1 MNTTSVAFVNSRI
14 TLTNTCYRRLGA
26 TSDMVCLTVKNKLF
40 QLGLSLGWD
49 WDPRP
54 FIYKTHISRNVVCPQ
69 PLLFPTSSRSL
80 PHQSRD
86 HYYPTHCHH
95 TPTLF
100 LSRPVY
106 PFMTLTSSVWQQPRH
121 SFAFCE
127 WWMRTWMSMRPPINI
142 ANFHASNKH
151 RKL

>member
-86 HYYPTHCHH
+86 HYYPTRCDH
-95 TPTLF
+95 TPNPVPVTTGLSIHDTDIFCLTTAQAQLCF
-100 LSRPVY
+100 LWV
-106 PFMTLTSSVWQQPRH
+106 MDAH
-121 SFAFCE
+121 MDEHA
-127 WWMRTWMSMRPPINI
+127 
-142 ANFHASNKH
+142 ASNKH
-151 RKL
+151 RKLSCFQ